1 MNILINLMNALPVY
15 YILCQACVVSALCI
29 PPLQLKER
37 ILKSF
42 SFECLNTVH
51 LKRSQSKFYKMFQN
65 LNFAEHRSCH
75 MFMLSN
81 NIGNYITIYPCARP
95 QFPNPNHSKIG
106 INLNF
111 LFLDKQAQKN

>member
-1 MNILINLMNALPVY
+1 MNILIQMNALPVY

-42 SFECLNTVH
+42 IFECLNTVH

-65 LNFAEHRSCH
+65 LNFAEHWSCLR
-75 MFMLSN
+75 FICLCCQ
-81 NIGNYITIYPCARP
+81 ITSGSTSQYTHVPAHNSQTQTTLKFELI
-95 QFPNPNHSKIG
+95 
-106 INLNF
+106 
-111 LFLDKQAQKN
+111 